1 MSVLCLVFH
10 FSRDIVQE
18 VEVLVQLGGE
28 FLGELWVCVWS
39 VWVGGWVGGERGGE
53 DIHQN
58 Q

>member
-10 FSRDIVQE
+10 VSRDTVQE
-18 VEVLVQLGGE
+18 VEVLVQLQGE
-28 FLGELWVCVWS
+28 LLGELWVCGCVG
-39 VWVGGWVGGERGGE
+39 VGGGGE